1 VTAPL
6 RPSRVE
12 RGDWQTPLDLAR
24 QVSRLAARLGARPS
38 SILEPT
44 CGKGAFLEAAAE
56 VFPDVPARGF
66 DIDPGHVETARLAL
80 VGSPVDV
87 RLGDCFE
94 VAWEDVLAAMPDPVL
109 VLGNPPWVTSADLG
123 ALGSRNLPP
132 KSNFKRFRGLDA
144 RTGKSNFDVS
154 EWILLRL
161 LAALRGR
168 DFRMVVLCK
177 SNVARRVME
186 HVTHE
191 GVRVSGATYRIDARG
206 AFDVATAAVV
216 MTLAAAPPEGPPAR
230 GWGVFDSLDA
240 EIPRRT
246 MGVHDGRMY
255 SDIDRL
261 EWTKGLEGQCTPAWR
276 SGLKHDCAP
285 VMELEAK
292 DGALVNGLGER
303 VDIEESVVFPLL
315 KGSDVANGRR
325 PGRRF
330 VLVTQRSLG
339 EETRTLQDQAPRAWA
354 YLVRHEEKLGVRK
367 SSIYR
372 DKPPFSVFGIGPYT
386 FAPYKVAICG
396 LYKKFSFAL
405 VEPHEGRPV
414 VLDDTCY
421 FLPFET
427 RDEAEAVL
435 RALQSEAAR
444 AFFEARVFWEDKRP
458 IGKGL
463 LQSISLE
470 ALVRSG

>member
-1 VTAPL
+1 MTAPP

-24 QVSRLAARLGARPS
+24 QVSRLAARVGARPA

-44 CGKGAFLEAAAE
+44 CGRGAFLTAAAE
-56 VFPDVPARGF
+56 VFPDTPARGF
-66 DIDPGHVETARLAL
+66 DIDPGHVEAARHAL
-80 VGSPVDV
+80 VGRPVEIA
-87 RLGDCFE
+87 LGDCFE

-123 ALGSRNLPP
+123 ALGSRNLPK
-132 KSNFKRFRGLDA
+132 KSNFKRFTGLDA

-161 LAALRGR
+161 LTALRGR
-168 DFRMVVLCK
+168 DFRMVMLCK
-177 SNVARRVME
+177 SSVARRVME
-186 HVTHE
+186 YVTRE
-191 GVRVSGATYRIDARG
+191 GLALSGATYRIDARG
-206 AFDVATAAVV
+206 AFDVSTAAVV
-216 MTLAAAPPEGPPAR
+216 MTLATDPPGAWATR
-230 GWGVFDSLDA
+230 GWAVFDSLDA
-240 EIPRRT
+240 EAPRRT
-246 MGVHDGRMY
+246 MGVHRGRLY
-255 SDIDRL
+255 SDIDRF
-261 EWTKGLEGQCTPAWR
+261 ERTRDLEGQCTPAWR

-303 VDIEESVVFPLL
+303 VDIEDSVVFPLL

-330 VLVTQRSLG
+330 VLVTQRTLG
-339 EETRTLQDQAPRAWA
+339 EETRTLREQAPRAWA
-354 YLVRHEEKLGVRK
+354 YLVRHEGKLDVRK

-396 LYKKFSFAL
+396 LYKKFSFSL

-421 FLPFET
+421 FLPFEA
-427 RDEAEAVL
+427 REEAEAAL
-435 RALQSEAAR
+435 RALQSEEAR

-458 IGKGL
+458 IGKSL
-463 LQSISLE
+463 LQSISLK
-470 ALVRSG
+470 ALGRSL

>member
-1 VTAPL
+1 MTAL
-6 RPSRVE
+6 SRPSRVE

-24 QVSRLAARLGARPS
+24 HVTRLAARLGARPA

-44 CGKGAFLEAAAE
+44 CGRGAFLTAAAE
-56 VFPDVPARGF
+56 VFPDTLARGF
-66 DIDPGHVETARLAL
+66 DIDPEHVETARCALA
-80 VGSPVDV
+80 GRPVEIA
-87 RLGDCFE
+87 LGDCFE

-123 ALGSRNLPP
+123 ALGSRNLPK

-144 RTGKSNFDVS
+144 QTGKSNFDVS

-161 LAALRGR
+161 LTALRGR

-177 SNVARRVME
+177 SSVARRVME
-186 HVTHE
+186 HVTRE
-191 GVRVSGATYRIDARG
+191 SISLSGATYRIDARG

-216 MTLAAAPPEGPPAR
+216 MTLAADPPGASPAR
-230 GWGVFDSLDA
+230 GWAVFDSLDA
-240 EIPRRT
+240 ETPRRT
-246 MGVHDGRMY
+246 MGVHGGRLY
-255 SDIDRL
+255 SDIDRF
-261 EWTKGLEGQCTPAWR
+261 ERTKDLEGQCTPAWR

-285 VMELEAK
+285 VMELEAR

-303 VDIEESVVFPLL
+303 VDIEDSVVFPLL

-339 EETRTLQDQAPRAWA
+339 EETRTLQADAPRAWA
-354 YLVRHEEKLGVRK
+354 YLVRHEGKLDVRK

-396 LYKKFSFAL
+396 LYKKFSFSL
-405 VEPHEGRPV
+405 VEPYEGRPV

-421 FLPFET
+421 FLPFEA
-427 RDEAEAVL
+427 REEAEAAL
-435 RALQSEAAR
+435 RALQSEEAR

-458 IGKGL
+458 IGKVL
-463 LQSISLE
+463 LQSISLK
-470 ALVRSG
+470 ALERPL